1 MIRYLLNKMLLTL
14 TKHYHYDVRYQQD
27 ILQAD
32 LAAFLK
38 FMGFQTMATHSG
50 PVPLDALY
58 AARIGALLSED
69 CGPCTQLA
77 VDLALEAGVPPT
89 IIQAIVQRDV
99 AALPTEVA
107 LVVNFTELVL
117 TRKPEADA
125 LREDDVLREEIV
137 ALWGQQGLI
146 ALAFAISAYR
156 VYPALKYALGYGKAC
171 NQVIVAQQA
180 VVPGKA
186 PEQ

>member
-14 TKHYHYDVRYQQD
+14 TKRYQYDVRYQQD

-50 PVPLDALY
+50 PLPLDALY
-58 AARIGALLSED
+58 AARLGALLSED
-69 CGPCTQLA
+69 CGPCSQLA
-77 VDLALEAGVPPT
+77 VDLALEAGLAPA

-99 AALPTEVA
+99 ATLPTEVA

-117 TRKPEADA
+117 TRNPEADA
-125 LREDDVLREEIV
+125 LREEIL

-156 VYPALKYALGYGKAC
+156 LYPALKYTLGYGKAC
-171 NQVIVAQQA
+171 SQVIVAQQA